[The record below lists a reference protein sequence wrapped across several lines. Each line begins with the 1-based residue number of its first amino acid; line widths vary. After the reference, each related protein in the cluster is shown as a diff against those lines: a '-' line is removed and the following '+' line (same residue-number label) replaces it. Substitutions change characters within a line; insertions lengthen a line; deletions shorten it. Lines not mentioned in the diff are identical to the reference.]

1 MGIKFNILK
10 DLDITASGSYYIGNS
25 VKIDD
30 RVITFTTINIGL
42 SYNLFS
48 FKTETQD
55 PNKSSSNYREMYNKL
70 LTENEKLEKQ
80 NMHLIKQ
87 EDEITERLKRSKTG
101 MAVKVDSA
109 LSSLQVRTISVDS
122 INSVYKLHIG
132 EELSIKDFVDKNG
145 VSEDGKLILGE
156 YNTIASSFK
165 GFPSGIWFICI
176 VPDTDA
182 FSADKVEF
190 QRIEFKNNSGI
201 QKVLIIYI
209 DVSKTET
216 NNSIKLEIK

>member
-1 MGIKFNILK
+1 
-10 DLDITASGSYYIGNS
+10 
-25 VKIDD
+25 
-30 RVITFTTINIGL
+30 
-42 SYNLFS
+42 
-48 FKTETQD
+48 
-55 PNKSSSNYREMYNKL
+55 
-70 LTENEKLEKQ
+70 
-80 NMHLIKQ
+80 
-87 EDEITERLKRSKTG
+87 